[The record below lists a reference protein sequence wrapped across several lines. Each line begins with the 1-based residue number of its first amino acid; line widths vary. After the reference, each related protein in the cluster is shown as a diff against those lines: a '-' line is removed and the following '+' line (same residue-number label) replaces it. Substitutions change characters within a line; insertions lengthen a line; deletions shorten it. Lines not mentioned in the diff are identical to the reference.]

1 MTDEKFDELL
11 NDVRGETTTEA
22 EIAAAQ
28 RRVRERIT
36 ESLTLLCSE
45 FQAELGAYV
54 GERLTDSRRLL
65 VEDHLGR
72 CTDCRRALAEAR
84 GEQRVFAPRPTAT
97 SRPGWMRWGLAAA
110 AVLVMLYVGRHQ
122 VDRALAPSGPR
133 ATVISVSGDVFR
145 LPQGELAPGEGLFE
159 EDVIRTGAGGRAILE
174 LADGSRVELNQR
186 TKLSVHSAWSGQT
199 VRLDYGDLLMQAAK
213 QRRGRLRVV
222 TRDSTASVKGTIFA
236 VSSATA
242 GSLVS
247 VVEGAV
253 EVSQSGLQQMLEP
266 GQQAAS
272 NSALAS
278 VGIAQALAWSEDAE
292 KYYELLAEIMQIEKD
307 LAALPGPALRSE
319 TRLLSNI
326 PTGTWVYIAIPNLHG
341 TIQEA
346 IFLVDQRSEDNA
358 VLNEWWSSEQGRD
371 LRDTVDRIQG
381 IAPLLGEEVAIVFS
395 GSTSES
401 TEGVPLLLAEVAG
414 GREDDLREA
423 ISSLAGNEAVH
434 FEIVEGL
441 LLVSDSTE
449 HLTIMSASLG
459 GGASSGF
466 AAEIASRYESGVS
479 WLTAIDVA
487 TFRSDVS
494 LPSDMQQVLGLPSMH
509 YLIFEQNS
517 DGVSGGNE
525 ATLSFNQTRTGMASW
540 LASPGPAGSAEY
552 VSSDAVTAFSTSMRD
567 PRQAFDEMVS
577 LLGDDSE
584 FATEIEKFESET
596 GISIGLDIAASLGTD
611 VTFALERPTVPV
623 PGWVIAFEAMNPGA
637 LDETARRLVEAY
649 NSSVSETESNQSLVF
664 SEATTNGRAWRSI
677 ALGLTGGEG
686 IVGGLVQSMELH
698 WTYDRGYLIAS
709 TDRAL
714 ALRAIAVR
722 ASGSPLIHTARFQQ
736 RFPATSDLHH
746 SGFFWF
752 NTNGVVADLASLV
765 ESPALNKLLNSR
777 EPTLVVFDGEAER
790 IHAASRTR
798 LTSMLL
804 DTMLVGG
811 VGHTQA
817 AEQLS
822 DSE

>member
-11 NDVRGETTTEA
+11 KDVRGENATEA
-22 EIAAAQ
+22 EVVAAQ
-28 RRVRERIT
+28 RRVRERLT
-36 ESLTLLCSE
+36 ESSTLLCSE
-45 FQAELGAYV
+45 FQAELRAYV
-54 GERLTDSRRLL
+54 GEQLTDSRRLL

-72 CTDCRRALAEAR
+72 CAVCRRALAEAR
-84 GEQRVFAPRPTAT
+84 GEPRVLAPRQIAAQ
-97 SRPGWMRWGLAAA
+97 RPGWVRWALAAA
-110 AVLVMLYVGRHQ
+110 AILVVLYMGRHQ

-133 ATVISVSGDVFR
+133 ATVVSVSGDAFR
-145 LPQGELAPGEGLFE
+145 LPQGELVSGEALFE
-159 EDVIRTGAGGRAILE
+159 QDVIRTGAGGHAVLE
-174 LADGSRVELNQR
+174 LADGSRVELNER

-213 QRRGRLRVV
+213 QRRGRLRVM
-222 TRDSTASVKGTIFA
+222 TRDSAASVKGTIFA

-253 EVSQSGLQQMLEP
+253 EVSQSGSLQMLEP

-272 NSALAS
+272 NLALES
-278 VGIAQALAWSEDAE
+278 VSIEQALAWSEDAE
-292 KYYELLAEIMQIEKD
+292 KYYELLAEVMQIEKD
-307 LAALPGPALRSE
+307 LAALPGPALRRE
-319 TRLLSNI
+319 TRLLPLI
-326 PTGTWVYIAIPNLHG
+326 PAGTWVYIAIPNLHG
-341 TIQEA
+341 TIREA
-346 IFLVDQRSEDNA
+346 ISLVDQRSGENA
-358 VLNEWWSSEQGRD
+358 VLNEWWSSEEGRD
-371 LRDTVDRIQG
+371 LRETVNRIQEV
-381 IAPLLGEEVAIVFS
+381 APLLGEEVALVFS
-395 GSTSES
+395 GSASEVAD
-401 TEGVPLLLAEVAG
+401 GIPLLLAEVQSS
-414 GREDDLREA
+414 REDDLRES
-423 ISSLAGNEAVH
+423 ISNLTGDEDIS

-441 LLVSDSTE
+441 LLISDSAE
-449 HLTIMSASLG
+449 HLTMMTASLG
-459 GGASSGF
+459 GGASSAF
-466 AAEIASRYESGVS
+466 AAEIASRYENGVS

-494 LPSDMQQVLGLPSMH
+494 LPSDMQQVLGLPSMD

-517 DGVSGGNE
+517 DGLSGGNK

-552 VSSDAVTAFSTSMRD
+552 VSSDAIVALSASVRD
-567 PRQAFDEMVS
+567 PRQAFDEIVS
-577 LLGDDSE
+577 RLGDDSE
-584 FATEIEKFESET
+584 FAAEIKEFESET
-596 GISIGLDIAASLGTD
+596 GISIGLDVAASLGTD
-611 VTFALERPTVPV
+611 VTFAVERPSVPV

-649 NSSVSETESNQSLVF
+649 NNSVSDTESNQSLVF
-664 SEATTNGRAWRSI
+664 TEATVNGRVWRSI
-677 ALGLTGGEG
+677 ALGLTGDED
-686 IVGGLVQSMELH
+686 IVGGLVRSMELH
-698 WTYDRGYLIAS
+698 WTYDGGYLIAS

-722 ASGSPLIHTARFQQ
+722 ESGSPLIHTAHFQQ
-736 RFPATSDLHH
+736 RFPSTAELHH

-765 ESPALNKLLNSR
+765 ESPALNKLLDSR

-811 VGHTQA
+811 VGHTRLAQ
-817 AEQLS
+817 ELP

>member
-1 MTDEKFDELL
+1 
-11 NDVRGETTTEA
+11 
-22 EIAAAQ
+22 
-28 RRVRERIT
+28 
-36 ESLTLLCSE
+36 
-45 FQAELGAYV
+45 
-54 GERLTDSRRLL
+54 
-65 VEDHLGR
+65 
-72 CTDCRRALAEAR
+72 
-84 GEQRVFAPRPTAT
+84 
-97 SRPGWMRWGLAAA
+97 
-110 AVLVMLYVGRHQ
+110 
-122 VDRALAPSGPR
+122 
-133 ATVISVSGDVFR
+133 
-145 LPQGELAPGEGLFE
+145 
-159 EDVIRTGAGGRAILE
+159 
-174 LADGSRVELNQR
+174 
-186 TKLSVHSAWSGQT
+186 
-199 VRLDYGDLLMQAAK
+199 
-213 QRRGRLRVV
+213 
-222 TRDSTASVKGTIFA
+222 
-236 VSSATA
+236 
-242 GSLVS
+242 
-247 VVEGAV
+247 
-253 EVSQSGLQQMLEP
+253 
-266 GQQAAS
+266 
-272 NSALAS
+272 
-278 VGIAQALAWSEDAE
+278 
-292 KYYELLAEIMQIEKD
+292 
-307 LAALPGPALRSE
+307 
-319 TRLLSNI
+319 
-326 PTGTWVYIAIPNLHG
+326 
-341 TIQEA
+341 
-346 IFLVDQRSEDNA
+346 
-358 VLNEWWSSEQGRD
+358 
-371 LRDTVDRIQG
+371 
-381 IAPLLGEEVAIVFS
+381 
-395 GSTSES
+395 
-401 TEGVPLLLAEVAG
+401 
-414 GREDDLREA
+414 
-423 ISSLAGNEAVH
+423 
-434 FEIVEGL
+434 
-441 LLVSDSTE
+441 
-449 HLTIMSASLG
+449 
-459 GGASSGF
+459 
-466 AAEIASRYESGVS
+466 
-479 WLTAIDVA
+479 
-487 TFRSDVS
+487 
-494 LPSDMQQVLGLPSMH
+494 
-509 YLIFEQNS
+509 
-517 DGVSGGNE
+517 
-525 ATLSFNQTRTGMASW
+525 
-540 LASPGPAGSAEY
+540 
-552 VSSDAVTAFSTSMRD
+552 MRD